1 MQRQSLGSPVSKL
14 HSHGGGSS
22 KDADTPITDIDSKR
36 IEDDDEELKTTK
48 LHRQS
53 LSFTLSP
60 PPKPEKFVHVIPIL
74 TLLCFLIL
82 YLCSHSPSQS
92 GNNTLLPSH
101 RRPPLLSSNYLYLI
115 LTVLFLFV
123 SDLAQF
129 NGFKR
134 PAQHIGIM
142 QILLEFLYFSVFV
155 LCICLLFFWL
165 ISSCRFRQDWRCR
178 AIYWAPKKRCFGDP
192 KPPEL
197 ARAAKK
203 TTLPQISPTP
213 KTRRFLSRIFRL
225 IHRFPHVRISQWN
238 HTCSC
243 FPYLFIFPY
252 KSFFYFWLPD
262 V

>member
-36 IEDDDEELKTTK
+36 IEDDDEEHKTTK

-92 GNNTLLPSH
+92 
-101 RRPPLLSSNYLYLI
+101 
-115 LTVLFLFV
+115 
-123 SDLAQF
+123 DLAQF

-134 PAQHIGIM
+134 PAQHIDSDKIDDVGRFIEL
-142 QILLEFLYFSVFV
+142 QKSDV
-155 LCICLLFFWL
+155 L
-165 ISSCRFRQDWRCR
+165 
-178 AIYWAPKKRCFGDP
+178 AIRSLRNLQELRRKLRSPK
-192 KPPEL
+192 
-197 ARAAKK
+197 
-203 TTLPQISPTP
+203 
-213 KTRRFLSRIFRL
+213 SRL
-225 IHRFPHVRISQWN
+225 HRKHADF
-238 HTCSC
+238 
-243 FPYLFIFPY
+243 
-252 KSFFYFWLPD
+252 
-262 V
+262 